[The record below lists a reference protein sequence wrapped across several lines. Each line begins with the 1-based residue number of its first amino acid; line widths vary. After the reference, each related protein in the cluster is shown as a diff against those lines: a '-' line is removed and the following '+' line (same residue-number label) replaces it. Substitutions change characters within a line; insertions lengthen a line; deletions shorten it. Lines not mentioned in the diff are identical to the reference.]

1 MQTEINGPELYRAK
15 LYKNIMIKITFPD
28 GSVRE
33 FEQGVTGMQIAE
45 SISPAL
51 ARNVVSCGVNGETVE
66 LNRPILEDAR
76 IALYRFEDE
85 EGKHAFW
92 HTSAHLLAEA
102 LQELYPGIQFGFGPA
117 VESGF
122 FYDVLLPGGAQISE
136 ADFPAI
142 EKKMMELAKL
152 DEPLVRKEVSKA
164 DSLAEFAADGQTY
177 KCEHIEQDLKDG
189 SITTYT
195 QGRFTDLCKG
205 PHLVSTGAIKAV
217 KLTSIAGAFWRG
229 DAKREQMQRLYGIS
243 FPKKKL
249 LDEYLVMLEEA
260 KKRDHRKIGKEM
272 ELFMFSDRVGK
283 GLPIW
288 LPKGTDLRLRLQ
300 DMLRKIQTRFG
311 YQEVITPHIGS
322 KNLYVTSGHYAHYG
336 KDSFQP
342 IHTPEEDEEYMLKPM
357 NCPHHCEVFAW
368 KPRSYK
374 DLPFRCAEFGTV
386 YRYEKSGE
394 LHGLTRVRSFTQ
406 DDAHIF
412 CRPDQVKGEFL
423 RVLDIIQAVFSIF
436 GFSDDQVEFQI
447 SLRDPEDKEKYIG
460 SDEVWETAESAIIDA
475 CKEKGIKA
483 RVELGEAAFYGPKLD
498 CMVKDAI
505 GRRWQLGTIQV
516 DYNLPQRFKLEYTT
530 DDNSKEVPVMVHRA
544 PFGSL
549 ERFTAVLI
557 EHTAG
562 HFPLWLTPDQ
572 VAILPISEKFNGYAQ
587 SVKQQLAD
595 SGIRAFLDDRNEK
608 IGRKI
613 RDNELKRVPYMV
625 IVGEK
630 ESTEGLVSM
639 RQQGGGEQATMPIA
653 DFITRVNDEVA
664 KQLEATN
671 ISPRD

>member
-1 MQTEINGPELYRAK
+1 MIN
-15 LYKNIMIKITFPD
+15 ITFPD

-33 FEQGVTGMQIAE
+33 YEQGVTGHQIAE

-51 ARNVVSCGVNGETVE
+51 ARSIVSCGVNGEIVE
-66 LNRPILEDAR
+66 LNRPINEDAT
-76 IALYRFEDE
+76 IALYKFEDE
-85 EGKHAFW
+85 EGKHTFW

-102 LQELYPGIQFGFGPA
+102 LKELYPGIQFGFGPA
-117 VESGF
+117 VEAGF
-122 FYDVLLPGGAQISE
+122 FYDVLLPNGEQIKE
-136 ADFPAI
+136 GDFANI
-142 EKKMMELAKL
+142 EKKMLELAKK
-152 DEPLVRKEVSKA
+152 DEPVVRKEISKA
-164 DSLAEFAADGQTY
+164 DALASFGADGQTY
-177 KCEHIEQDLKDG
+177 KCEHIDQDLEDG
-189 SITTYT
+189 TITTYT
-195 QGRFTDLCKG
+195 QGNFTDLCKG
-205 PHLVSTGAIKAV
+205 PHLVSTGSIKAV

-243 FPKKKL
+243 FPKKKM

-272 ELFMFSDRVGK
+272 ELFMFSERVGK

-300 DMLRKIQTRFG
+300 DMLRAIQKRFG

-368 KPRSYK
+368 KPRSYR
-374 DLPFRCAEFGTV
+374 DLPLRIAEFGTV
-386 YRYEKSGE
+386 YRYEQSGE

-412 CRPDQVKGEFL
+412 CRPDQVKNEFC
-423 RVLDIIQAVFSIF
+423 RVMDIISAVFSIF
-436 GFSDDQVEFQI
+436 HFDNFEAQI
-447 SLRDPEDKEKYIG
+447 SLRDPNDTEKYIG
-460 SDEVWETAESAIIDA
+460 SDEVWEKGENAIIEA
-475 CKEKGIKA
+475 CREKGLNAKI
-483 RVELGEAAFYGPKLD
+483 EYGEAAFYGPKLD
-498 CMVKDAI
+498 FMVKDAI

-516 DYNLPQRFKLEYTT
+516 DYNLPERFKLEYT
-530 DDNSKEVPVMVHRA
+530 DEDNTKKVPVMIHRA

-549 ERFTAVLI
+549 ERFCAVLI

-572 VAILPISEKFNGYAQ
+572 VAILPISEKYNDYA
-587 SVKQQLAD
+587 KQVAKELDKQ
-595 SGIRAFLDDRNEK
+595 GVRATIDNRNEK
-608 IGRKI
+608 IGRKV
-613 RDNELKRVPYMV
+613 RDNEMKRIPYMV

-630 ESTEGLVSM
+630 EQADGTVSV
-639 RQQGGGEQATMPIA
+639 RKQGSEERGVLTIA
-653 DFITRVNDEVA
+653 DFAKKINDEVA
-664 KQLEATN
+664 EMLKATDVH
-671 ISPRD
+671 PEL